1 MRQLRWV
8 MLLALLAGCQDRASY
23 PQRPVTLICPWSPG
37 GGSDQIARQI
47 AVQLERELRVPVNV
61 VNATGGGGVTG
72 HTRGALARPDGYNIT
87 LVTVELSML
96 HWRGLTSISYKDY
109 EPLALINRDSA
120 ALFVRHDA
128 PWNSLGELAVAID
141 QRPGKLKA
149 SGTAYG
155 GIWHVALAGWL
166 IHSGREAGAVT
177 WVSINGAAPSLQEL
191 LAGGVEMVCCS
202 VPEAQSLVDAG
213 QVRCLAVMAD
223 ERVTAVANA
232 PTVREL
238 GVDWT
243 MEAWRG
249 LAAPLDVPTERLA
262 VLQTAVQRA
271 ATNEDFLVFLRTA
284 GFGAEY
290 LAAGAFASELAES
303 DRQFGEMF
311 SSAALQSVKHP
322 AFDAMVFPALLGGG
336 GFLVLAVLLLS
347 GGLRQ
352 SAGAAPVTRAG
363 LGRVALV
370 PLWIALYLVLA
381 DTVGFLLVAAGL
393 TLGMF
398 VLLRVRT
405 SVAAGVT
412 VVLVPAVYQLFAVY
426 LRVPLPWGWWGW

>member
-8 MLLALLAGCQDRASY
+8 LLLALLAGCQDRASY

-271 ATNEDFLVFLRTA
+271 ATNEDFLGFLRTA

-290 LAAGAFASELAES
+290 LAAGAFASELAGS